1 MFSEFDT
8 LSNKLLEKKNYFS
21 TQKTRCEVSKR
32 QEQRDSVGL
41 RSAEV
46 PQQEKRSRR
55 KLNLRRCG
63 SRNCFQVEF
72 CFDRTLVCRSVKF
85 E

>member
-1 MFSEFDT
+1 M
-8 LSNKLLEKKNYFS
+8 KKKTYFS
-21 TQKTRCEVSKR
+21 AQKTRCEVSKR
-32 QEQRDSVGL
+32 QEQRDSAGL

-55 KLNLRRCG
+55 KLNLRRRG

-72 CFDRTLVCRSVKF
+72 SFDRTLVCRSVKF